1 MDEQSSKLSLLKPD
15 TGKQAGQNAHTV
27 ISVETMIHLAQ
38 GTGRQE
44 TQMQRQESWLGTEGR
59 GDYQDSDKAGQ
70 SKAGRFGNGKS
81 VHRKTLESL
90 ASRIAE
96 NSLAMGE

>member
-1 MDEQSSKLSLLKPD
+1 LEQ
-15 TGKQAGQNAHTV
+15 
-27 ISVETMIHLAQ
+27 E
-38 GTGRQE
+38 TGRQE
-44 TQMQRQESWLGTEGR
+44 TQTQRQESWSGIEGR
-59 GDYQDSDKAGQ
+59 GDYRDSDKAGQ

-96 NSLAMGE
+96 NNLAMAE